1 MVGSMASRDCQY
13 IRGLVRTKQNVPGSF
28 QQRAVEHH
36 VSTCEACR
44 QFFQQNPDYM
54 LAAQLGI
61 DMPLLDVATLRSQ
74 RMQRRRRTPAKAM
87 QRLSNEKRA
96 TVVKQSKP
104 MRKANKPKKR
114 AKKAQKGLTPP
125 RPSHIQQIVQSLYY
139 VGIGVVIAFIVY
151 YALQTGARV
160 NSLARIYDNLGIISV
175 ATPVTPASEITADAS
190 MLPPPPTVSAEP
202 DIATIDV
209 GDDRALTVLL
219 LGTDRRPQES
229 APSRSDTIL
238 LMRILPDTQQISLLS
253 IPRDLMVDIPG
264 YGVARINAAHVY
276 GDLYR
281 SLGSGMSLATKT
293 VSNVVGVPID
303 YTVVIDFQG
312 FISAIDALGGVTVT
326 VPTALYDAKFP
337 TMEYGIKEVS
347 FAPGPNTMDG
357 YTALVYSRIRHPD
370 NDFERMTRQHA
381 VLKGIMLRLQ
391 QGGFLAQV
399 DSTAD
404 ITDALVRHAR
414 TDAPRDVIITLAW
427 HMRNTPIDS
436 VRSVVFRDVYYG
448 SGADQYAMFAVDGAL
463 ERSVAEW
470 MKSP

>member
-28 QQRAVEHH
+28 QQRAVDHH
-36 VSTCEACR
+36 VSRCEACR

-74 RMQRRRRTPAKAM
+74 RVLRRRRTPAKGM

-104 MRKANKPKKR
+104 MRKANKPQKR
-114 AKKAQKGLTPP
+114 AKKAQKNLTPP
-125 RPSHIQQIVQSLYY
+125 RPSKTQQIVQSLYY
-139 VGIGVVIAFIVY
+139 MGIGVVIAFIVY

-160 NSLARIYDNLGIISV
+160 NSLARIYENLGIISV
-175 ATPVTPASEITADAS
+175 ATTVPPASQITVDTS
-190 MLPPPPTVSAEP
+190 ILPTPPVPVEP
-202 DIATIDV
+202 NIATIEV

-312 FISAIDALGGVTVT
+312 FISAIDALGGVTVS
-326 VPTALYDAKFP
+326 VPKALNDAKFP

-357 YTALVYSRIRHPD
+357 YTALTYSRIRHPD
-370 NDFERMTRQHA
+370 NDFERMTRQQA

-427 HMRNTPIDS
+427 HMRNTPVDG
-436 VRSVVFRDVYYG
+436 VRGVVFRDVYYG